1 MEIRRVP
8 AAERAATIGP
18 LATYAFLP
26 SPEPAKEP
34 AKEPDPRDVE
44 YHRETVTF
52 VAQEGGETLAGVSGL
67 PMRQNVRGV
76 VLGMAGVASVT
87 SSPLARR
94 RGVVRALLGRLFEE
108 MRGAHPVSVLYP
120 FRPSFYEQFG
130 FAGLPA
136 ARTVAFAPGGLGH
149 LVRRELPGSVHW
161 RPVAEGYDEQR
172 AFALEL
178 LGRRH
183 GFVAF
188 AESRAVMLRDAPRWL
203 VTARDGSGRTVG
215 AAAYRIE
222 RQGGDLVADTFW
234 TEGVLG
240 RSLLL
245 QFFARH
251 VDQVGRVVLP
261 LASAGEAPELWG
273 TDLTVEVTQ
282 RVAHPTAVAPMARV
296 LDPLGLDGMR
306 AGEGRAVVELPE
318 GRFELAGD
326 GVLRVRRTD
335 RSPDAT
341 LTTQG
346 FSALVYG
353 VLDVA
358 EVEVRG
364 FGAGSAELDRIFP
377 RELPF
382 ISEAF

>member
-8 AAERAATIGP
+8 AEERAATITP
-18 LATYAFLP
+18 LATYAFMP
-26 SPEPAKEP
+26 SPAPE
-34 AKEPDPRDVE
+34 KEPDTREVE

-52 VAQEGGETLAGVSGL
+52 VAEEGGETLAGVSGL

-108 MRGAHPVSVLYP
+108 MRDAHPVSVLYP

-136 ARTVAFAPGGLGH
+136 ARTAAFAPGGLGH
-149 LVRRELPGSVHW
+149 LVRRELAGSVRW
-161 RPVAEGYDEQR
+161 RPVGEGYDEQR

-183 GFVAF
+183 GFTVF

-203 VTARDGSGRTVG
+203 ATAQDAGGRIVG
-215 AAAYRIE
+215 AATYRIE

-251 VDQVGRVVLP
+251 VDQVARVVLP
-261 LASAGEAPELWG
+261 LADAGEAPELWG
-273 TDLTVEVTQ
+273 TDMTVEVTT
-282 RVAHPTAVAPMARV
+282 RVAHPGAVAPMARV
-296 LDPLGLDGMR
+296 LDPAGLDGIR
-306 AGEGRAVVELPE
+306 AGAGRAVVELPE

-326 GVLRVRRTD
+326 DGVLRVRRTD
-335 RSPDAT
+335 RAPDAT
-341 LTTQG
+341 LGTQG

-353 VLDVA
+353 VLDMA
-358 EVEVRG
+358 EIEVRG

-382 ISEAF
+382 VSEAF